1 MDRPVRAAN
10 LASLLLV
17 LVAPVGL
24 AAQAAPTATADTLHL
39 EVGSTAVDG
48 RTFRPHRARVQVRLG
63 APDGPVVAEWVN
75 ALTVGDSAGR
85 EVHRWVTTGTQMPV
99 NGPQSTWEIRQT
111 YDARTQA
118 PYGYHRTGSAGG
130 LLQLTLDGPRIV
142 GRSRSN
148 ANAAH
153 TDVDVTLD
161 RPGFVASA
169 SDLVPLATGLRAGA
183 VMVAPF
189 WGPGMTRTERRIFT
203 VVGREP
209 RMVEGTQWDAWRV
222 EERRYDD
229 RVLLATWFLVAGSPY
244 MVAGEVV
251 QPDGRIR
258 YMTEIALP

>member
-1 MDRPVRAAN
+1 MIPMDRCVPSHPGRIALLALSLFAPRA
-10 LASLLLV
+10 
-17 LVAPVGL
+17 L
-24 AAQAAPTATADTLHL
+24 AAQAADTMHL
-39 EVGSTAVDG
+39 EVGSTLVDG

-85 EVHRWVTTGTQMPV
+85 EVHRWVTTGTQTPV

-130 LLQLTLDGPRIV
+130 HMQLTLIGPRVV
-142 GRSRSN
+142 GRSRPN
-148 ANAAH
+148 ANAAY
-153 TDVDVTLD
+153 TDIDVLLD

-209 RMVEGTQWDAWRV
+209 RMVEGTQWEAWRV